1 MELPPSDFD
10 GAWKYALE
18 QYFAPFLIQ
27 FFPAAHAAIDWS
39 QPIMFHDTELQQIAP
54 EDQQGKQRVDKLLHV
69 RRLDGRPAWVLI
81 HAEIQ
86 SQRDTDFSARMFR
99 YHARLFDRD
108 QIPVVSL
115 AVLGDDEP
123 GWRPDR
129 FGYELW
135 GCELSLRFPTVKL
148 LDLDPLALEAT
159 PNPFAVLTLMHRDAQ
174 ETRGQPAE
182 RLQRKVA
189 RYRALLRQG
198 YAAQDIR
205 ILLNLMDHVLRLDA
219 ELAARAFDQM
229 RQVEVEE
236 TGMDTFVTSFEEI
249 GRARGRAEGLAE
261 GQLQGQREL
270 IMHLL
275 DRKVGSL
282 TAELQ
287 EQITALT
294 GEQLLR
300 LSEALFDFTSIDDL
314 TAWLAQQAP
323 ASAE

>member
-1 MELPPSDFD
+1 
-10 GAWKYALE
+10 
-18 QYFAPFLIQ
+18 
-27 FFPAAHAAIDWS
+27 
-39 QPIMFHDTELQQIAP
+39 
-54 EDQQGKQRVDKLLHV
+54 
-69 RRLDGRPAWVLI
+69 
-81 HAEIQ
+81 
-86 SQRDTDFSARMFR
+86 
-99 YHARLFDRD
+99 
-108 QIPVVSL
+108 
-115 AVLGDDEP
+115 
-123 GWRPDR
+123 
-129 FGYELW
+129 
-135 GCELSLRFPTVKL
+135 
-148 LDLDPLALEAT
+148 
-159 PNPFAVLTLMHRDAQ
+159 
-174 ETRGQPAE
+174 
-182 RLQRKVA
+182 
-189 RYRALLRQG
+189 
-198 YAAQDIR
+198 
-205 ILLNLMDHVLRLDA
+205 MDHVLRLDA